1 MQIEHNTIANTLPDP
16 VKLDDVIAQAQKAA
30 WIEDDAQAACPYE
43 AGSLAAEVFRHAFDH
58 ARTAMTMGAACP
70 GGD

>member
-1 MQIEHNTIANTLPDP
+1 M
-16 VKLDDVIAQAQKAA
+16 DDVIAQAQKAA
-30 WIEDDAQAACPYE
+30 WLEDDAQAACPYE
-43 AGSLAAEVFRHAFDH
+43 AGSLAAVVFMLVFEH